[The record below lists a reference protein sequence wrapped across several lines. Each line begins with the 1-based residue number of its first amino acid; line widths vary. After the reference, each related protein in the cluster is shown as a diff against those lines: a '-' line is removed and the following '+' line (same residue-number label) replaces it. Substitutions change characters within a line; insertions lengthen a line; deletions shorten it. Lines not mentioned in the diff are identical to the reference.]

1 MQVHGAGAI
10 CMYYMYM
17 YICFFMYICYM
28 YYMYMFICIWTFEHH
43 PWEQK

>member
-1 MQVHGAGAI
+1 
-10 CMYYMYM
+10 MYYMYM
-17 YICFFMYICYM
+17 YICFFMYMCYM